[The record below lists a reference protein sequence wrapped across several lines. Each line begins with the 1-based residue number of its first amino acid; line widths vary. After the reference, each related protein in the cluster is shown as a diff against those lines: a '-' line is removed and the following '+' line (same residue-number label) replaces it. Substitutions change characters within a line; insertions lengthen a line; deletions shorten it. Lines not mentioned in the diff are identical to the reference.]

1 MEKNTLKKRKLNKFI
16 KPSYKKKDQI
26 ECKTKQ
32 IEYCLVLLAV
42 YLFKIYN
49 FLTENSTICFSHDD
63 KDRKDSLHEPHRL
76 TSKPTISEGHNSRAD
91 SYQTHGVQIV
101 LT

>member
-42 YLFKIYN
+42 DLFQIYH
-49 FLTENSTICFSHDD
+49 FLSENSTFFFSHDD
-63 KDRKDSLHEPHRL
+63 KGRKASLHESHRL
-76 TSKPTISEGHNSRAD
+76 TIRPTIF
-91 SYQTHGVQIV
+91 
-101 LT
+101 